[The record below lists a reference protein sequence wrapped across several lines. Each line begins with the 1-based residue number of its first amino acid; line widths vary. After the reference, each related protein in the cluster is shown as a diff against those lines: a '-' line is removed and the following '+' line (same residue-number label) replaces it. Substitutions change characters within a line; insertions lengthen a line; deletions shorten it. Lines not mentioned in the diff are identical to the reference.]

1 LVGKPALVYTTRPGA
16 TQEAE
21 LSALAAVYRFLIL
34 EKGDRNDLTGTSPKE
49 CTTSQDKKGTEN
61 ADLHGD

>member
-1 LVGKPALVYTTRPGA
+1 VGKPALVYTTRPGA

-34 EKGDRNDLTGTSPKE
+34 EKGDANDLTNRTLARAEGGN
-49 CTTSQDKKGTEN
+49 DKKGQ
-61 ADLHGD
+61 DRHVRR